1 MENSS
6 NQNPNVGVETSVA
19 MPRSVVPYGTAS
31 SLEVVGQSDA
41 TSVSLGFW
49 EHLSY
54 FYGEYAKGIF
64 FVIASALFVLAVPAI
79 LTRPAKLWGMVIR
92 VAKRTTDIVA
102 AVVGL
107 ILTIPVWLIMPI
119 LIKLGSSG
127 PVFYTQ
133 VRVGANQRRR
143 SRRYCQRTDVPDRR
157 SRERRRDDYNGRLFK
172 LIKFRTMVADA
183 ERASGP
189 IWATKNDPRVT
200 RLGALMRKTR
210 LDEIPQFLN
219 ILKGD
224 MSLIGPRPERPNFVG
239 ELCGKIDDYSRRLE
253 IRPGLTGLAQV
264 ETGYDSSL
272 ASVAEKVKYDIKYID
287 NWSYWL
293 DVRIML
299 KTVMVVLT
307 GKGAF

>member
-6 NQNPNVGVETSVA
+6 DQSPNVGVDTAVA
-19 MPRSVVPYGTAS
+19 MPRSVSRYGIANG
-31 SLEVVGQSDA
+31 LEVNAPGNA

-54 FYGEYAKGIF
+54 YCGEYAKGIF
-64 FVIASALFVLAVPAI
+64 FVIASAVFVLAVPAI
-79 LTRPAKLWGMVIR
+79 LTRPAELWGMIIR

-107 ILTIPVWLIMPI
+107 TLTIPVWLILPI
-119 LIKLGSSG
+119 LIKLGSRG

-133 VRVGANQRRR
+133 VRVGANQRRH
-143 SRRYCQRTDVPDRR
+143 SRRYCQRTDMPDRR
-157 SRERRRDDYNGRLFK
+157 TRERRRCDYNGRMFK
-172 LIKFRTMVADA
+172 LIKFRTMVANA

-189 IWATKNDPRVT
+189 VWATKNDPRVT
-200 RLGALMRKTR
+200 GLGALMRKTR

-272 ASVAEKVKYDIKYID
+272 ASVADKVRYDIEYID